1 MLQMQTIQL
10 SMPVDALDAEAVD
23 HCTLDSIVVI
33 SSQMLNTQRLICYL
47 CSYKLTHT
55 GLNIKGD
62 ILQTKHHPTPKVI
75 FILIYIYI
83 YIYILRHNEQDR
95 QCDKPEI
102 HDSF

>member
-10 SMPVDALDAEAVD
+10 SMPVDALDAEAFD
-23 HCTLDSIVVI
+23 HCILDSIVVI

-75 FILIYIYI
+75 FILMYIDT
-83 YIYILRHNEQDR
+83 Q
-95 QCDKPEI
+95 
-102 HDSF
+102 